1 MYRVKSLNGSV
12 AILIFFLLVGRWQ
25 HGELLFGSSSVLRT
39 CIGSDVGDVAMCP
52 VVICIRRVGNPWQF
66 AVVYTWI

>member
-1 MYRVKSLNGSV
+1 
-12 AILIFFLLVGRWQ
+12 
-25 HGELLFGSSSVLRT
+25 VLRT